1 MAKALRPIGHEDRLS
16 IVDHLDELRSR
27 MMVCGAVLL
36 FAFFICFWQ
45 NHALLHVLN
54 RALPHSNTVAA
65 VEPGQPAASRNPHER
80 GPALVHK
87 ASAHLAQPTPSAD
100 GCRPRRADARGAARR
115 SASAAQALPSSVPD
129 QVKPITIGIGEPFTT
144 TLTVAF
150 YFALLFSLPV
160 LIYQGY
166 AFVIPALNPSE
177 KRVALPIMAAAP
189 VLFAA
194 GVAFTYL
201 VVLPPA
207 VHFLQGFN
215 SGDFD
220 ILVQAKAYYTFEIL
234 TMLGIGL
241 AFQLPLGLL
250 GLDAIGAIN
259 AKTLTRNWRYCIV
272 IIAVIAA
279 ALPGA
284 DPVTTAL
291 ETLPLVILYLA
302 SIVLL
307 KVADR
312 RRQARRRPSR
322 STTSTSLARLLRT
335 LMLFDLRGRGR
346 RRTVQ
351 VIYLGLAIILGG
363 GLVLFG
369 VGTGSGNGGLL
380 NAFGGSGGGGG
391 SKRRSSSQQEAGA
404 RSGQGQPERRGRLV
418 GAHAGPLHVGQPGQR
433 LQLDHEHVHD
443 RGQGRAR
450 QADAGLASAT

>member
-1 MAKALRPIGHEDRLS
+1 MAKAMRPIGHEERLS

-36 FAFFICFWQ
+36 FAFFVCFWQ

-54 RALPHSNTVAA
+54 RALPSSASIASQDDVANLPNVYKEERA
-65 VEPGQPAASRNPHER
+65 AMRKFETGATALAAPASKLPAAD
-80 GPALVHK
+80 
-87 ASAHLAQPTPSAD
+87 SAYFNEMAAGANQFLNAIPRKAQP
-100 GCRPRRADARGAARR
+100 
-115 SASAAQALPSSVPD
+115 

-166 AFVIPALNPSE
+166 AFVIPALNPKE

-189 VLFAA
+189 ILFAA
-194 GVAFTYL
+194 GVAFTYA

-215 SGDFD
+215 SGNFD

-250 GLDAIGAIN
+250 GLDAIGVISSR
-259 AKTLTRNWRYCIV
+259 TLTKNWRYCVV

-284 DPVTTAL
+284 DPVTTGL
-291 ETLPLVILYLA
+291 EMLPLILLYLA

-307 KVADR
+307 KFADR
-312 RRQARRRPSR
+312 RAAARA
-322 STTSTSLARLLRT
+322 STELTTR
-335 LMLFDLRGRGR
+335 
-346 RRTVQ
+346 
-351 VIYLGLAIILGG
+351 
-363 GLVLFG
+363 
-369 VGTGSGNGGLL
+369 
-380 NAFGGSGGGGG
+380 
-391 SKRRSSSQQEAGA
+391 
-404 RSGQGQPERRGRLV
+404 
-418 GAHAGPLHVGQPGQR
+418 
-433 LQLDHEHVHD
+433 DHTKH
-443 RGQGRAR
+443 
-450 QADAGLASAT
+450 